1 MRQDKMRRIS
11 ENILAFRRENGLSQ
25 EALAEKIGVSRQT
38 VAKWEAGEST
48 PDLALAAELAAVFGI
63 SIDRLAGKNANGGK
77 YIFGAVKI
85 GERGQISIPK
95 KCREVFGLQAG
106 DYLMVLG
113 DIDRGIAMMKLSDD
127 MYRFDE
133 GSDDE

>member
-1 MRQDKMRRIS
+1 MNNIGK
-11 ENILAFRRENGLSQ
+11 NILTFRRENGLSQ
-25 EALAEKIGVSRQT
+25 ESLAEKIGVSRQT

-48 PDLALAAELAAVFGI
+48 PDLTLASELASVFGI
-63 SIDRLAGKNANGGK
+63 SIDRLAGKNANSGK
-77 YIFGAVKI
+77 YIFGAVRI

-95 KCREVFGLQAG
+95 KCREVFALQPG

-113 DIDRGIAMMKLSDD
+113 DIDKGIALMKLSGD

-133 GSDDE
+133 GSEEE

>member
-1 MRQDKMRRIS
+1 MSNIG
-11 ENILAFRRENGLSQ
+11 ENILTFRREKGMSQ

-38 VAKWEAGEST
+38 IAKWESGESV
-48 PDLALAAELAAVFGI
+48 PDLALSAELASVFEI
-63 SIDRLAGKNANGGK
+63 SIDRLAGKDKKNGRF
-77 YIFGAVKI
+77 IFGAVRI

-113 DIDRGIAMMKLSDD
+113 DTDRGIAMLKISGD
-127 MYRFDE
+127 MYKFDE
-133 GSDDE
+133 GDSDE

>member
-1 MRQDKMRRIS
+1 MSRIS

-77 YIFGAVKI
+77 YIFGMTKV
-85 GERGQISIPK
+85 GERGQIVIPK
-95 KCREVFGLQAG
+95 HAREVFDIEPG
-106 DYLMVLG
+106 DRLMVMG
-113 DIDRGIAMMKLSDD
+113 DTDKGGIALAKVNLGAVFGKNQK
-127 MYRFDE
+127 R
-133 GSDDE
+133 